1 MPSDRRWEGP
11 AGPPQHK
18 RIQEAILALAGLMHV
33 HQETLHLPFFK
44 RRKPRKSLREA
55 DIAMD
60 MFFES
65 VRDLYTEWNHDKP
78 WSSIKASP
86 FVRGYSDEGVLEPY
100 EALWLPLVRRYDLW
114 RTRTDDYLWLVGMTD
129 NSTARRLQEAV
140 KEALEEIAAHNDW
153 SLVLPNS
160 DNEKH

>member
-1 MPSDRRWEGP
+1 MD
-11 AGPPQHK
+11 
-18 RIQEAILALAGLMHV
+18 I
-33 HQETLHLPFFK
+33 FF
-44 RRKPRKSLREA
+44 
-55 DIAMD
+55 D
-60 MFFES
+60 S
-65 VRDLYTEWNHDKP
+65 VRDLYKEWDYDNTTKFVR
-78 WSSIKASP
+78 ANP
-86 FVRGYSDEGVLEPY
+86 FVRAYSDDEILEPS

>member
-1 MPSDRRWEGP
+1 
-11 AGPPQHK
+11 
-18 RIQEAILALAGLMHV
+18 MHI
-33 HQETLHLPFFK
+33 HQESLRLPFFQ
-44 RRKPRKSLREA
+44 RRKQQNSLR
-55 DIAMD
+55 DVDRAMD
-60 MFFES
+60 MFFDS

-78 WSSIKASP
+78 WSSTKASP
-86 FVRGYSDEGVLEPY
+86 FVRAYSDDEILEPY

-114 RTRTDDYLWLVGMTD
+114 RTRTDDYLWLVGMSS
-129 NSTARRLQEAV
+129 NGTARRLQEAV